1 MAHARICFIG
11 GGSYNWMPK
20 LLGDLALTPD
30 LSGTVVLHD
39 LNPNALADISA
50 YANKLFATPPPASSA
65 TNGASAANGQ
75 RAFDVETTTDLA
87 QALHGADFVVIT
99 ITTGG
104 LETMRLDLDIPEQH
118 GIYQSVGDTVGPGGL
133 SRALRNVPVMAHFAE
148 QMQQHC
154 PDAWLL
160 NLTNPMT
167 VLTRVANMVAPK
179 LKVVGLCHEL
189 FGVRGGLI
197 RMFGGTPTD
206 FEMRVAG
213 VNHLIWILDMTIRG
227 QDGLQMVREFVNSD
241 QPLPIPP
248 ARGGWHEPFVDRWKL
263 KLELFDAYQAL
274 PAAGDRHLAEFFS
287 YYLTDATGQGEDY
300 GVLLTKIPHREQ
312 QVATA
317 RAAVQAANT
326 SKHRLDVSRSP
337 EATADI
343 VSAVA
348 NGRSVRTIV
357 NLPNTGQIDNLP
369 RGAVVETLAEI
380 TSAGPQPLTVG
391 ALAPG
396 VLSTLQPHV
405 TNQEMIA
412 VAALE
417 GDRRLALQAM
427 AHDPLVPSLQTARAV
442 LDELLEAHRDF
453 LPQFQRRAVAV

>member
-1 MAHARICFIG
+1 MARTRICFIG

-30 LSGTVVLHD
+30 LEGTIVLHD
-39 LNPNALADISA
+39 LNPSALDDIQRYGRKA
-50 YANKLFATPPPASSA
+50 MAQAGANFSI
-65 TNGASAANGQ
+65 
-75 RAFDVETTTDLA
+75 ETTTDLERS
-87 QALHGADFVVIT
+87 LDGAEFVVVT

-104 LETMRLDLDIPEQH
+104 LDTMALDLDIPEKY

-133 SRALRNVPVMAHFAE
+133 ARSLRNVPVMTRIARAIE
-148 QMQQHC
+148 RNC
-154 PDAWLL
+154 PNAWLL
-160 NLTNPMT
+160 NLTNPLT
-167 VLTRVANMVAPK
+167 VLTRVVGMTAPRI
-179 LKVVGLCHEL
+179 KVMGLCHEL

-197 RMFGGTPTD
+197 RMFGGAIDD

-213 VNHLIWILDMTIRG
+213 INHLIWILDMTIRG
-227 QDGLQMVREFVNSD
+227 QDGLRMVRDFVAERR
-241 QPLPIPP
+241 PLPIPE

-263 KLELFDAYQAL
+263 KLELFQVYGAL
-274 PAAGDRHLAEFFS
+274 PAAGDRHLAEFFP
-287 YYLTDATGQGEDY
+287 YFLTDATGKGEDY
-300 GVLLTKIPHREQ
+300 GVLLTTIADREQ
-312 QVATA
+312 QVAAA
-317 RAAVQAANT
+317 RANVHAAIEGD
-326 SKHRLDVSRSP
+326 LPALSRSP

-380 TSAGPQPLTVG
+380 TSAGAQPLTVG
-391 ALAPG
+391 ALPAG

-412 VAALE
+412 QAALE
-417 GDRRLALQAM
+417 GDRSLALQAM
-427 AHDPLVPSLQTARAV
+427 VNDPLVPSLQVARDL
-442 LDELLEAHRDF
+442 LDDLLRAHAEY
-453 LPQFQRRAVAV
+453 LPKFHQRVPVAA